1 MGIVLLFVRLNLML
15 MMNTCFR
22 LEGMIA
28 LYSNGQLLIRCRAE
42 LIKNEI
48 ILIKFNYTKIY
59 NIYIKIEFIKY
70 INYIQFK
77 I

>member
-48 ILIKFNYTKIY
+48 ILIKFNYTKFT
-59 NIYIKIEFIKY
+59 IYILKL
-70 INYIQFK
+70 NL
-77 I
+77 